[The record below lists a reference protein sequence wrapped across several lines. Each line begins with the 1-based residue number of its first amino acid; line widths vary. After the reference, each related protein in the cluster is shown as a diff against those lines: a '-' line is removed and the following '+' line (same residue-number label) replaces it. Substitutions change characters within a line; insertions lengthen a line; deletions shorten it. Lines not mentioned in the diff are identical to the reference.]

1 MKSNLQSR
9 NKCQNY
15 YLKTVHLNV
24 NTGCN
29 GTLHKRSKFVR
40 VIFIQ
45 YKKRFHD
52 VVVKPFKNHHQL
64 FFDNVYN
71 TLIKRFIKTKPN
83 WNQYETFW
91 KRYVKLS
98 KLGDGRDGA
107 ILWFLNWVSNLK
119 IFEVIC
125 NPNFVLQV
133 RIAIVL
139 QKIPWKSHVF
149 TNFYVKIIFLPIFYT
164 QNGHFSIFMG

>member
-1 MKSNLQSR
+1 M
-9 NKCQNY
+9 
-15 YLKTVHLNV
+15 

-52 VVVKPFKNHHQL
+52 VVVKPFKNHDQL

-91 KRYVKLS
+91 KRYVFAGNVFRITSLRQI
-98 KLGDGRDGA
+98 D
-107 ILWFLNWVSNLK
+107 IMNLK
-119 IFEVIC
+119 AA
-125 NPNFVLQV
+125 
-133 RIAIVL
+133 IA
-139 QKIPWKSHVF
+139 
-149 TNFYVKIIFLPIFYT
+149 NY
-164 QNGHFSIFMG
+164 

>member
-1 MKSNLQSR
+1 MKLDDGLRYLCDIKMKSNLQSR

-29 GTLHKRSKFVR
+29 GTLYKRSKFVR

-64 FFDNVYN
+64 VFDNVFN

-91 KRYVKLS
+91 KRYVFAGYLLS
-98 KLGDGRDGA
+98 TLILQRVVRRSLLGLIESYDHPINDQAVIIPTVGTWGT
-107 ILWFLNWVSNLK
+107 WVK
-119 IFEVIC
+119 RFT
-125 NPNFVLQV
+125 VL
-133 RIAIVL
+133 
-139 QKIPWKSHVF
+139 
-149 TNFYVKIIFLPIFYT
+149 
-164 QNGHFSIFMG
+164 